1 MKIEILFLS
10 LLFYIIILILMSLS
24 LFWKKDFNLNFKNY
38 FKDLIKNKNIFGIIY
53 SIILFILIFPITI
66 ILIIKKRGN

>member
-1 MKIEILFLS
+1 
-10 LLFYIIILILMSLS
+10 MSLS